1 MKTAIADLLGS
12 KKFLAAVATIVGLV
26 LASAFGFEI
35 SDETLMQII
44 GAVGGLYIAAQ
55 GAADHGKH
63 AAAEHAAVAREKI
76 QAAKEAIAADPH

>member
-1 MKTAIADLLGS
+1 MKTAIAGLLGS

-26 LASAFGFEI
+26 LARWFGVEI
-35 SDETLMQII
+35 ADDTLMQII

-63 AAAEHAAVAREKI
+63 AAAEHAAVGMARVK
-76 QAAKEAIAADPH
+76 AANGSAPDPK

>member
-1 MKTAIADLLGS
+1 MKTAIGDLLSS

-26 LASAFGFEI
+26 LARAFGIEV

-63 AAAEHAAVAREKI
+63 AAAEHAAVARERIEAEK
-76 QAAKEAIAADPH
+76 AAAPDPE

>member
-1 MKTAIADLLGS
+1 MKTAIEDLLSS

-26 LASAFGFEI
+26 LARAFGIEV

-63 AAAEHAAVAREKI
+63 AAAEHAAVARERI
-76 QAAKEAIAADPH
+76 EAEKATAPDPE